1 MYGDYT
7 KLGDEWD
14 NFTIDSVSV
23 LPKGVA
29 PEAVYNVD
37 TTFLSDV
44 RMTCDVKCYLCVLL
58 GSDIFVVILFVI
70 TKTLFSK
77 AL

>member
-44 RMTCDVKCYLCVLL
+44 RMTCDVKCYLC
-58 GSDIFVVILFVI
+58 FVRQ
-70 TKTLFSK
+70 
-77 AL
+77 

>member
-14 NFTIDSVSV
+14 NFAIDSVSV
-23 LPKGVA
+23 LPKGVT

-44 RMTCDVKCYLCVLL
+44 RHVM
-58 GSDIFVVILFVI
+58 
-70 TKTLFSK
+70 
-77 AL
+77 